1 MLHPIELK
9 IYHVVIISD
18 FEEDHANLRTVVNK
32 MFPLVIIDS
41 VATFSEFTNR
51 IDSGSFFPDLVFAD
65 NNLSDTLSDLTL
77 LRYKKVILMG
87 LESEE
92 IVSQRLSLPACGYF
106 KEHSVSILPIGL
118 PATCFRNLTFN
129 TRSSV
134 SFFRSKNSG

>member
-1 MLHPIELK
+1 VLHPIELK

-106 KEHSVSILPIGL
+106 KRTFGVNSSDWI
-118 PATCFRNLTFN
+118 ARNLLQKFN
-129 TRSSV
+129 IQHTEL
-134 SFFRSKNSG
+134 G